1 MKGKRGEEGE
11 GGKRLCDNEIER
23 KNRVDGNLKRKSKN
37 GMICT

>member
-23 KNRVDGNLKRKSKN
+23 KNRVDGNLKRKLIN
-37 GMICT
+37 VMLCT